1 MAQIKI
7 SGYQE
12 LIQINNDVAKKI
24 MKSWLNKDVLSNTR
38 MQVSDTLAIEKGAIK
53 AVWLDE
59 ERRGDP
65 KFFQKFEDYRNEWI
79 ERVNLIPFDK
89 ALKTIDYFKLW
100 YKTLKE
106 KEPNEDEISKAIELC
121 KKWFEENKL
130 RNYPDP
136 RIFSELISEISEEK
150 QNVYGTFIS
159 FKPLVRK
166 GIIDI
171 IGNIIQRDIQ
181 MSKEYFLNSQV
192 AYKKDKEEE
201 IALRNT
207 DEIDVANIAF

>member
-106 KEPNEDEISKAIELC
+106 KEPNEDEISKAVELC

>member
-106 KEPNEDEISKAIELC
+106 KEPNEDEISKAVELC

-171 IGNIIQRDIQ
+171 VGNIIQRDIQ